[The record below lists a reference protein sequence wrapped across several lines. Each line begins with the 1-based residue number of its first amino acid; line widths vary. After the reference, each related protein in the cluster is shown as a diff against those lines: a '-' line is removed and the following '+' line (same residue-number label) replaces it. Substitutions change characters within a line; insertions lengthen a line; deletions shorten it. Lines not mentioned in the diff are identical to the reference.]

1 MAGAHK
7 PLIAVCQMTSTS
19 DKEKNFATCS
29 RLIREAAGRRACMV
43 FLPEAFDYIG
53 GSTEETLS
61 LAESLHG
68 DTIQRYTQLARE
80 CGLWLSLGGFH
91 EKGPNWDTDQRIS
104 NSHVVVDNT
113 GHIVSVYRKAHL
125 FDVDLQNGVSLRES
139 SSTLPG
145 AELIRPIT
153 SPAGKI
159 GLGVCYDLRF
169 PEFSLALAQQGA
181 ELLTY
186 PSAFTL
192 TTGLAHWEVLLR
204 ARAIETQCYVVA
216 AAQTDR
222 HNEKRTS
229 YGHAMVVDPWGLV
242 IGQCQG
248 GTGICYAEIDIPYM
262 ERVRRDMPVWRHRRT
277 DLYGKISFNKPD

>member
-1 MAGAHK
+1 MTGSAWLLVGRVSRVIVGPWVRSLSAMAGAHK

-53 GSTEETLS
+53 GSIEETLS

-153 SPAGKI
+153 SPAGK
-159 GLGVCYDLRF
+159 
-169 PEFSLALAQQGA
+169 
-181 ELLTY
+181 
-186 PSAFTL
+186 
-192 TTGLAHWEVLLR
+192 VLLR

-242 IGQCQG
+242 IGQCQE